1 MLPSGM
7 GVFGIYRERLVAG
20 LAAGQTLDELDQELL
35 VPAPLDEDQ
44 KAALWLVGFSLIDL
58 QRVTG

>member
-1 MLPSGM
+1 M
-7 GVFGIYRERLVAG
+7 GVFGVYRERLVAG
-20 LAAGQTLDELDQELL
+20 LAAGLTLDELDRELL

-58 QRVTG
+58 RRAAG